1 MLAAVA
7 SAKAAED
14 SNITSPRYSGGL
26 SPTGL
31 RHGKGRMEW
40 PTDDRGDSLAS
51 CPSFQ
56 PFNTRATLELPSGDV
71 MVGTWKDGLLS
82 GAATFTS
89 SRTGQVMVSDY
100 VNGEAVGVGV
110 SCHPDGETAYAMK
123 DGFVGKQVPID
134 QARTIARNLGA
145 ELPVSPSE
153 PAGTKDMPP
162 QSAFGRSNADST
174 SSPASTRAST
184 KKVAGAMKAVKK
196 LHIYA

>member
-1 MLAAVA
+1 
-7 SAKAAED
+7 
-14 SNITSPRYSGGL
+14 
-26 SPTGL
+26 
-31 RHGKGRMEW
+31 MEW